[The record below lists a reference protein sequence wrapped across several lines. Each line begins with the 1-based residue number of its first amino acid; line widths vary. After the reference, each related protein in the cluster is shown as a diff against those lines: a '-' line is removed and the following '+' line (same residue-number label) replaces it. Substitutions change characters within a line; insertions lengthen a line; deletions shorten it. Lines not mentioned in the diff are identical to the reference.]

1 MIELLG
7 WLSTGL
13 VLVGYILNAKNKRL
27 AAMIAWS
34 VGDIGW
40 VTYDL
45 FIDNIS
51 NMVLSFVIISINVYG
66 MYNIFHKKS

>member
-51 NMVLSFVIISINVYG
+51 HMVLSLVIISINVYG
-66 MYNIFHKKS
+66 MYNIFYKKS